1 MDETLISDSQLV
13 MLAGDA
19 AFARGVQYYQQGMV
33 INWDKSGAT
42 ISADV
47 EGSELYHVALKLTK
61 QGLSGG
67 CNCPASEGIDFCK
80 HCVAVALA
88 YRTQHAKQAQLVEGD
103 TSDRIHAYLET
114 LDKPSLV
121 EMLLSLIEND
131 PVLHQQWSLKA
142 DAAFGVLDHKALKK
156 RITAA
161 LPINRGLFRYSQVS
175 HYFSK
180 AEAVIEQ
187 LAEQVPQ
194 LPPEKSLAL
203 VDYALARMDK
213 ALETIDDSG
222 GFRFHCEHLLHTL
235 HIQTVKRLDWPADKL
250 AGYLYEKSFGGEEDR
265 YPPIPDAYLDV
276 LSQASQDAYHERLQQ
291 ALDALPNQAA
301 TMEWDERYRLIRLR
315 DPLLKRATAAGDL
328 PAILALYQK
337 TLSDEKDCLKAAEL
351 CMEYE
356 AWDQVEAWLTYAA
369 KCETKND
376 YRWRLERNRLEIRLK
391 LHRGEVEA
399 AAEQQWGIYQHTQQL
414 EDYLQLVALMEAHQL
429 ATDYRQRACDWLL
442 ERITHPPEKMPS
454 FWAQQAKD
462 SLLEIYLFEGRLD
475 DAHALCTEHQVS
487 AHLLHNL
494 AKALPSPDARIPLY
508 LRLVRLYVK
517 QTNNQGYRQG
527 IALLKELK
535 KSLETPAQYTA
546 FAQILTQLR
555 SEFKAKRNFIKWL
568 DEAFSDTL
576 K

>member
-19 AFARGVQYYQQGMV
+19 AFSRGVQYYQQGMV
-33 INWDKSGAT
+33 IHWDKSGST

-47 EGSELYHVALKLTK
+47 EGSELYHVTLTLTK

-88 YRTQHAKQAQLVEGD
+88 FRAEQAKQAQRVEGD
-103 TSDRIHAYLET
+103 TSDRIHAYVES

-121 EMLLSLIEND
+121 EALLSLIEND
-131 PVLHQQWSLKA
+131 LVLYQQWSLKA
-142 DAAFGVLDHKALKK
+142 DAALGVLDHKALKK

-161 LPINRGLFRYSQVS
+161 FPINRGLFRYSQVS

-194 LPPEKSLAL
+194 LPSVKSLAL

-235 HIQTVKRLDWPADKL
+235 HIKTVKRLDWPADKL
-250 AGYLYEKSFGGEEDR
+250 ADYLYEKSFGGEEDR

-276 LSQASQDAYHERLQQ
+276 LNQASQNAYHERLQQ
-291 ALDALPNQAA
+291 ALDELPNQTA
-301 TMEWDERYRLIRLR
+301 TMEWDDRYRLTRLR
-315 DPLLKRATAAGDL
+315 EPLLKRAQAAGDL

-337 TLSDEKDCLKAAEL
+337 TISDEKDCLEAAEL
-351 CMEYE
+351 CIAYE
-356 AWDQVEAWLTYAA
+356 AWDQVAAWLTYAA
-369 KCETKND
+369 ECEAKNNH
-376 YRWRLERNRLEIRLK
+376 RWQLERNRLEIRLK
-391 LHRGEVEA
+391 LHRGEADA

-414 EDYLQLVALMEAHQL
+414 EDYRQLVTLIEAHQL
-429 ATDYRQRACDWLL
+429 ATDYRQQACDWLL
-442 ERITHPPEKMPS
+442 KCITQPSEKMP
-454 FWAQQAKD
+454 FYQVQRAKD
-462 SLLEIYLFEGRLD
+462 SLLEIYLHEGRLD
-475 DAHALCTEHQVS
+475 DAQALCAEHKVS
-487 AHLLHNL
+487 AHLLYQL
-494 AKALPSPDARIPLY
+494 AKALPSPDAQIPLY
-508 LRLVRLYVK
+508 LRLVRLYVE
-517 QTNNQGYRQG
+517 QTNKQGYRQG

-535 KSLETPAQYTA
+535 KSLQTPAQYSA
-546 FAQILTQLR
+546 FAHMLTQLH

-568 DEAFSDTL
+568 NEAFPDIL

>member
-1 MDETLISDSQLV
+1 MDETLISDSQLI

-19 AFARGVQYYQQGMV
+19 AFSRGVQYYQQGMV
-33 INWDKSGAT
+33 IHWDKSGST

-47 EGSELYHVALKLTK
+47 EGSELYHVTLTLTK

-88 YRTQHAKQAQLVEGD
+88 FRAEQAKQAQRVEGD
-103 TSDRIHAYLET
+103 TSDRIHAYVES

-121 EMLLSLIEND
+121 EALLSLIEND
-131 PVLHQQWSLKA
+131 PVLYQQWSLKA
-142 DAAFGVLDHKALKK
+142 DAALGVLDHKALKK

-161 LPINRGLFRYSQVS
+161 FPINRGLFRYSQVS

-194 LPPEKSLAL
+194 LPSVKSLAL

-235 HIQTVKRLDWPADKL
+235 HIKTVKRLDWPADKL
-250 AGYLYEKSFGGEEDR
+250 ADYLYEKSFGGEEDR

-276 LSQASQDAYHERLQQ
+276 LNQASQNAYHERLQQ
-291 ALDALPNQAA
+291 ALDELPNQTA
-301 TMEWDERYRLIRLR
+301 TMEWDDRYRLTRLR
-315 DPLLKRATAAGDL
+315 EPLLKRAQAAGDL

-337 TLSDEKDCLKAAEL
+337 TISDEKDCLEAAEL
-351 CMEYE
+351 CIAYE
-356 AWDQVEAWLTYAA
+356 AWDQVAAWLTYAA
-369 KCETKND
+369 ECEAKNNH
-376 YRWRLERNRLEIRLK
+376 RWQLERNRLEIRLK
-391 LHRGEVEA
+391 LHRGEADA

-414 EDYLQLVALMEAHQL
+414 EDYRQLVTLIEAHQL
-429 ATDYRQRACDWLL
+429 ATDYRQQACDWLL
-442 ERITHPPEKMPS
+442 KCITQPSEKMP
-454 FWAQQAKD
+454 FYQVQRAKD
-462 SLLEIYLFEGRLD
+462 SLLEIYLHEGRLD
-475 DAHALCTEHQVS
+475 DAQALCAEHKVS
-487 AHLLHNL
+487 AHLLYQL
-494 AKALPSPDARIPLY
+494 AKALPSPDAQIPLY
-508 LRLVRLYVK
+508 LRLVRLYVE
-517 QTNNQGYRQG
+517 QTNKQGYRQG

-535 KSLETPAQYTA
+535 KSLQTPAQYSA
-546 FAQILTQLR
+546 FAHMLTQLH

-568 DEAFSDTL
+568 NEAFPDIL

>member
-1 MDETLISDSQLV
+1 MDETLISDSQLI

-19 AFARGVQYYQQGMV
+19 AFSRGVQYYQQGMV
-33 INWDKSGAT
+33 IHWDKSGST

-47 EGSELYHVALKLTK
+47 EGSELYHVTLTLTK

-88 YRTQHAKQAQLVEGD
+88 FRAEQAKQAQRVEGD
-103 TSDRIHAYLET
+103 TSDRIHAYVES

-121 EMLLSLIEND
+121 EALLSLIEND
-131 PVLHQQWSLKA
+131 PVLYQQWSLKA
-142 DAAFGVLDHKALKK
+142 DAALGVLDHKALKK

-161 LPINRGLFRYSQVS
+161 FPINRGLFRYSQVS

-180 AEAVIEQ
+180 AEAVLEQ

-194 LPPEKSLAL
+194 LPSVKSLAL

-235 HIQTVKRLDWPADKL
+235 HIKTVKRLDWPADKL
-250 AGYLYEKSFGGEEDR
+250 ADYLYEKSFGGEEDR

-276 LSQASQDAYHERLQQ
+276 LNQASQNAYHERLQQ
-291 ALDALPNQAA
+291 ALDELPNQTA
-301 TMEWDERYRLIRLR
+301 TMEWDDRYRLTRLR
-315 DPLLKRATAAGDL
+315 EPLLKRAQAAGDL

-337 TLSDEKDCLKAAEL
+337 TISDEKDCLEAAEL
-351 CMEYE
+351 CIAYE
-356 AWDQVEAWLTYAA
+356 AWDQVAAWLTYAA
-369 KCETKND
+369 ECEAKNNH
-376 YRWRLERNRLEIRLK
+376 RWRLERNRLEIRLK
-391 LHRGEVEA
+391 LHRGEADA

-414 EDYLQLVALMEAHQL
+414 EDYRQLVTLIEAHQL
-429 ATDYRQRACDWLL
+429 ATDYRQQACDWLL
-442 ERITHPPEKMPS
+442 KCITQPSEKMP
-454 FWAQQAKD
+454 FYQVQRAKD
-462 SLLEIYLFEGRLD
+462 SLLEIYLHEDRLD
-475 DAHALCTEHQVS
+475 DAQALCAEHKVS
-487 AHLLHNL
+487 AHLLYQL
-494 AKALPSPDARIPLY
+494 AKALPSPDAQIPLY
-508 LRLVRLYVK
+508 LRLVRLYIE

-527 IALLKELK
+527 IALLKELQ

-546 FAQILTQLR
+546 FAHMLAQLH

-568 DEAFSDTL
+568 NEAFPDIL

>member
-19 AFARGVQYYQQGMV
+19 AFSRGVQYYQQGMV
-33 INWDKSGAT
+33 IHWDKSGST

-47 EGSELYHVALKLTK
+47 EGSELYHVTLTLTK

-88 YRTQHAKQAQLVEGD
+88 FRAEQAKQAQRVEGD
-103 TSDRIHAYLET
+103 TSDRIHAYVES

-121 EMLLSLIEND
+121 EALLSLIEND
-131 PVLHQQWSLKA
+131 PVLYQQWSLKA
-142 DAAFGVLDHKALKK
+142 DAALGVLDHKALKK

-161 LPINRGLFRYSQVS
+161 FPINRGLFRYSQVS

-194 LPPEKSLAL
+194 LPSVKSLAL

-235 HIQTVKRLDWPADKL
+235 HIKTVKRLDWPADKL
-250 AGYLYEKSFGGEEDR
+250 ADYLYEKSFGGEEDR

-276 LSQASQDAYHERLQQ
+276 LNQASQNAYHERLQQ
-291 ALDALPNQAA
+291 ALDELPNQTA
-301 TMEWDERYRLIRLR
+301 TMEWDDRYRLTRLR
-315 DPLLKRATAAGDL
+315 EPLLKRAQAAGDL

-337 TLSDEKDCLKAAEL
+337 TISDEKDCLEAAEL
-351 CMEYE
+351 CIAYE
-356 AWDQVEAWLTYAA
+356 AWDQVAAWLTYAA
-369 KCETKND
+369 ECEAKNNH
-376 YRWRLERNRLEIRLK
+376 RWQLERNRLEIRLK
-391 LHRGEVEA
+391 LHRGEADA

-414 EDYLQLVALMEAHQL
+414 EDYRQLVTLIEAHQL
-429 ATDYRQRACDWLL
+429 ATDYRQQACDWLL
-442 ERITHPPEKMPS
+442 KCITQPSEKMP
-454 FWAQQAKD
+454 FYQVQRAKD
-462 SLLEIYLFEGRLD
+462 SLLEIYLHEGRLD
-475 DAHALCTEHQVS
+475 DAQALCAEHKVS
-487 AHLLHNL
+487 AHLLYQL
-494 AKALPSPDARIPLY
+494 AKALPSPDAQIPLY
-508 LRLVRLYVK
+508 LRLVRLYVE
-517 QTNNQGYRQG
+517 QTNKQGYRQG

-535 KSLETPAQYTA
+535 KSLQTPAQYSA
-546 FAQILTQLR
+546 FAHMLTQLH

-568 DEAFSDTL
+568 NEAFPDIL

>member
-19 AFARGVQYYQQGMV
+19 AFSRGVQYYQQGMV
-33 INWDKSGAT
+33 IHWDKSGST

-88 YRTQHAKQAQLVEGD
+88 FRAEQAKQAQRVEGD
-103 TSDRIHAYLET
+103 TSDRIHAYVES
-114 LDKPSLV
+114 LDKPSLI
-121 EMLLSLIEND
+121 EALLSLIEND
-131 PVLHQQWSLKA
+131 PVLYQQWSLKA
-142 DAAFGVLDHKALKK
+142 DAALGVLDYKALKK

-161 LPINRGLFRYSQVS
+161 FPINRGLFRYSQVS

-194 LPPEKSLAL
+194 LPSVKSLAL

-235 HIQTVKRLDWPADKL
+235 HIKTVKRLDWPADKL
-250 AGYLYEKSFGGEEDR
+250 ADYLYEKSFGGEEDR

-276 LSQASQDAYHERLQQ
+276 LNQASQNAYHERLQQ
-291 ALDALPNQAA
+291 ALDELPNQTA
-301 TMEWDERYRLIRLR
+301 TMEWDDRYRLTRLR
-315 DPLLKRATAAGDL
+315 EPLLKRAQAAGDL

-337 TLSDEKDCLKAAEL
+337 TISDEKDCLEAAEL
-351 CMEYE
+351 CIAYE
-356 AWDQVEAWLTYAA
+356 AWDQVAAWLTYAA
-369 KCETKND
+369 ECEAKNNH
-376 YRWRLERNRLEIRLK
+376 RWQLERNRLEIRLK
-391 LHRGEVEA
+391 LHRGEADA

-414 EDYLQLVALMEAHQL
+414 EDYRQLVTLIEAHQL
-429 ATDYRQRACDWLL
+429 ATDYRQQACDWLL
-442 ERITHPPEKMPS
+442 KCITQPSEKMP
-454 FWAQQAKD
+454 FYQVQRAKD
-462 SLLEIYLFEGRLD
+462 SLLEIYLHEGRLD
-475 DAHALCTEHQVS
+475 DAQALCAEHKVS
-487 AHLLHNL
+487 AHLLYQL
-494 AKALPSPDARIPLY
+494 AKALPSPDAQIPLY
-508 LRLVRLYVK
+508 LRLVRLYVE
-517 QTNNQGYRQG
+517 QTNKQGYRQG

-535 KSLETPAQYTA
+535 KSLQTPAQYSA
-546 FAQILTQLR
+546 FAHMLTQLH

-568 DEAFSDTL
+568 NEAFPDIL

>member
-1 MDETLISDSQLV
+1 MDETLISDSQLM

-19 AFARGVQYYQQGMV
+19 AFARGVQYYQQGRV
-33 INWDKSGAT
+33 VNWNKSGAT
-42 ISADV
+42 LSADV
-47 EGSELYHVALKLTK
+47 EGSELYHVALTLTK
-61 QGLSGG
+61 QGLDGG

-88 YRTQHAKQAQLVEGD
+88 YRAEHAKQAQRAEGD

-121 EMLLSLIEND
+121 KTLLTLIEND

-142 DAAFGVLDHKALKK
+142 DAALGVLDHKALKK

-161 LPINRGLFRYSQVS
+161 FPINRGLFRYSQVS
-175 HYFSK
+175 HYFGK

-250 AGYLYEKSFGGEEDR
+250 AGYLYEKAFGGEEDR
-265 YPPIPDAYLDV
+265 YPAIPDAYLDV

-291 ALDALPNQAA
+291 ALDELPNQVA
-301 TMEWDERYRLIRLR
+301 TMEWEERYRLIRLR
-315 DPLLKRATAAGDL
+315 EPLLQRAQAAGDL

-337 TLSDEKDCLKAAEL
+337 TTSDEKDCLEAAEL
-351 CMEYE
+351 CMAYE
-356 AWDQVEAWLTYAA
+356 AWDQVEVWLAYAT
-369 KCETKND
+369 ESEEKND
-376 YRWRLERNRLEIRLK
+376 PRWRLERNRLEIRLK
-391 LHRGEVEA
+391 LHRGEADA
-399 AAEQQWGIYQHTQQL
+399 AAEQQWGIYQHTQHL
-414 EDYLQLVALMEAHQL
+414 EDYRQLVTLMEAHQL

-442 ERITHPPEKMPS
+442 ERITHPPEKVPA
-454 FWAQQAKD
+454 FWTQQAKD
-462 SLLEIYLFEGRLD
+462 SLLEIYLHEGRLD
-475 DAHALCTEHQVS
+475 DAQALCAEHPVS
-487 AHLLHNL
+487 AHLLYQL
-494 AKALPSPDARIPLY
+494 AKALPSPDAQIPLY
-508 LRLVRLYVK
+508 LRLVRLYVQ
-517 QTNNQGYRQG
+517 QTNKQGYRQG
-527 IALLKELK
+527 IALLKELNQCLK
-535 KSLETPAQYTA
+535 TPAQHTA
-546 FAQILTQLR
+546 FTQILTQLR

-568 DEAFSDTL
+568 NEAFPET
-576 K
+576 

>member
-19 AFARGVQYYQQGMV
+19 AFSRGVQYYQQGMV
-33 INWDKSGAT
+33 IHWDKSGST

-47 EGSELYHVALKLTK
+47 EGSELYHVALTLTK

-67 CNCPASEGIDFCK
+67 CNCPASEDIDFCK

-88 YRTQHAKQAQLVEGD
+88 FRAEQAKQAQRVEGD
-103 TSDRIHAYLET
+103 TSDRIHAYVGS

-121 EMLLSLIEND
+121 EALLSLIEND
-131 PVLHQQWSLKA
+131 PVLYQQWSLKA
-142 DAAFGVLDHKALKK
+142 DAALGVLDHKALKK

-161 LPINRGLFRYSQVS
+161 FPINRGLFRYSQVS

-194 LPPEKSLAL
+194 LPSVKSLAL

-235 HIQTVKRLDWPADKL
+235 HIKTVKRLDWPADKL
-250 AGYLYEKSFGGEEDR
+250 ADYLYEKSFGGEEDR

-276 LSQASQDAYHERLQQ
+276 LNQASQNAYHERLQQ
-291 ALDALPNQAA
+291 ALDELPNQTA
-301 TMEWDERYRLIRLR
+301 TMKWDDRYRLTRLR
-315 DPLLKRATAAGDL
+315 EPLLKRAQAAGDL

-337 TLSDEKDCLKAAEL
+337 TISDEKDCLEAAEL
-351 CMEYE
+351 CIAYE
-356 AWDQVEAWLTYAA
+356 AWDQVAAWLTYAA
-369 KCETKND
+369 ECEAKNNH
-376 YRWRLERNRLEIRLK
+376 RWRLERNRLEIRLK
-391 LHRGEVEA
+391 LHRGEADA

-414 EDYLQLVALMEAHQL
+414 EDYRQLVTLIEAHQL

-442 ERITHPPEKMPS
+442 KCITQPSEKMP
-454 FWAQQAKD
+454 FYQVQRAKD
-462 SLLEIYLFEGRLD
+462 SLLEIYLHEGRLD
-475 DAHALCTEHQVS
+475 DAQALCAEHKVS
-487 AHLLHNL
+487 AHLLYQL
-494 AKALPSPDARIPLY
+494 AKALPSPDAQIPLY
-508 LRLVRLYVK
+508 LRLVRLYVE
-517 QTNNQGYRQG
+517 QTNKQGYRQG

-535 KSLETPAQYTA
+535 KSLQTPAQYSA
-546 FAQILTQLR
+546 FAHMLTQLH

-568 DEAFSDTL
+568 NEAFPDML

>member
-1 MDETLISDSQLV
+1 M
-13 MLAGDA
+13 
-19 AFARGVQYYQQGMV
+19 

-42 ISADV
+42 ISAEV

-61 QGLSGG
+61 RGLTGG

-88 YRTQHAKQAQLVEGD
+88 YRAEHAKQAQLAEGD
-103 TSDRIHAYLET
+103 TSDRIHAYLKT

-121 EMLLSLIEND
+121 ETLLTLIEND

-142 DAAFGVLDHKALKK
+142 DAALGVLDHKALKK

-194 LPPEKSLAL
+194 LPAEKSLAL
-203 VDYALARMDK
+203 VDYALARLDK
-213 ALETIDDSG
+213 VLETIDDSG

-235 HIQTVKRLDWPADKL
+235 HIQTVKRLDWPAGKL

-276 LSQASQDAYHERLQQ
+276 LSQASQDAYHKRLQQ
-291 ALDALPNQAA
+291 ALDELPNQAG

-315 DPLLKRATAAGDL
+315 EPLLKRAQASGDL

-337 TLSDEKDCLKAAEL
+337 TISDEQDCLEAAEQ
-351 CMEYE
+351 CIEYE
-356 AWDQVEAWLTYAA
+356 AWDQVEVWLVCAA
-369 KCETKND
+369 KCEQKNNA
-376 YRWRLERNRLEIRLK
+376 RWRLERNRLEIRLE
-391 LHRGEVEA
+391 LHRGETDT

-414 EDYLQLVALMEAHQL
+414 EDYRQLVALMEAHQL

-442 ERITHPPEKMPS
+442 KCITQPSEKVP
-454 FWAQQAKD
+454 FYQAQRAID
-462 SLLEIYLFEGRLD
+462 SLLEIYLHEGRLN
-475 DAHALCTEHQVS
+475 DAQALCAEHPVS
-487 AHLLHNL
+487 AHLLYQL
-494 AKALPSPDARIPLY
+494 AKTLSSPDAQIPLY
-508 LRLVRLYVK
+508 LRLVRLYVE
-517 QTNNQGYRQG
+517 QTNKQGYRQG

-535 KSLETPAQYTA
+535 KSLETPAQHTA
-546 FAQILTQLR
+546 FAQLLTQLR

-568 DEAFSDTL
+568 NEAFPDKL
-576 K
+576 R

>member
-1 MDETLISDSQLV
+1 MDETLISDSQLM

-19 AFARGVQYYQQGMV
+19 AFARGVQYYQQGSV
-33 INWDKSGAT
+33 VNWNKSGAT
-42 ISADV
+42 LSADV
-47 EGSELYHVALKLTK
+47 EGSELYHVALTLTK
-61 QGLSGG
+61 QGLDGG

-88 YRTQHAKQAQLVEGD
+88 YRAEHAKQAQRAEGD

-121 EMLLSLIEND
+121 KTLLTLIEND

-142 DAAFGVLDHKALKK
+142 DAALGVLDHKALKK

-161 LPINRGLFRYSQVS
+161 FPINRGLFRYSQVS
-175 HYFSK
+175 HYFGK

-250 AGYLYEKSFGGEEDR
+250 AGYLYDKAFGGEEDR
-265 YPPIPDAYLDV
+265 YPAIPDAYLDV

-291 ALDALPNQAA
+291 ALDELPNQVA
-301 TMEWDERYRLIRLR
+301 TMEWEERYRLIRLR
-315 DPLLKRATAAGDL
+315 EPLLQRAQAAGDL

-337 TLSDEKDCLKAAEL
+337 TTSDEKDCLEAAEL
-351 CMEYE
+351 CMAYE
-356 AWDQVEAWLTYAA
+356 AWDQVEVWLAYAT
-369 KCETKND
+369 ESEEKND
-376 YRWRLERNRLEIRLK
+376 PRWRLERNRLEIRLK
-391 LHRGEVEA
+391 LHRGEADA
-399 AAEQQWGIYQHTQQL
+399 AAEQQWGIYQHTQHL
-414 EDYLQLVALMEAHQL
+414 EDYRQLVTLMEAHQL

-442 ERITHPPEKMPS
+442 ERITHPPEKVPA
-454 FWAQQAKD
+454 FWTQQAKD
-462 SLLEIYLFEGRLD
+462 SLLEIYLHEGRLD
-475 DAHALCTEHQVS
+475 DAQALCAEHPVS
-487 AHLLHNL
+487 AHLLYQL
-494 AKALPSPDARIPLY
+494 AKALPCPDTQIPLY
-508 LRLVRLYVK
+508 LRLVRLYVQ
-517 QTNNQGYRQG
+517 QTNKQGYRQG
-527 IALLKELK
+527 IALLKELNQCLK
-535 KSLETPAQYTA
+535 TPAQHTA
-546 FAQILTQLR
+546 FTQRLTQLR

-568 DEAFSDTL
+568 NEAFPET
-576 K
+576 

>member
-19 AFARGVQYYQQGMV
+19 AFSRGVQYYQQGMV
-33 INWDKSGAT
+33 IHWDKSGST

-88 YRTQHAKQAQLVEGD
+88 FRAEQAKQAQRVEGD
-103 TSDRIHAYLET
+103 TSDRIHAYVES

-121 EMLLSLIEND
+121 EALLSLIEND
-131 PVLHQQWSLKA
+131 PVLHQQWSLKS
-142 DAAFGVLDHKALKK
+142 DAALGVLDHKVLKK

-161 LPINRGLFRYSQVS
+161 FPINRGLFRYSQVS

-194 LPPEKSLAL
+194 LPPVKSLAL

-235 HIQTVKRLDWPADKL
+235 HIKTVKRLDWPANKL
-250 AGYLYEKSFGGEEDR
+250 ADYLYEKSFGGEEDR

-276 LSQASQDAYHERLQQ
+276 LSQASQSAYHERLQQ
-291 ALDALPNQAA
+291 ALDELPNQAA
-301 TMEWDERYRLIRLR
+301 TMEWDDRYRLTRLR
-315 DPLLKRATAAGDL
+315 EPLLKRAQAAGDL
-328 PAILALYQK
+328 PAMLALYQK
-337 TLSDEKDCLKAAEL
+337 TISDEKDCLEAAEL
-351 CMEYE
+351 CIAYE
-356 AWDQVEAWLTYAA
+356 AWDQVAAWLTYAA
-369 KCETKND
+369 ECEAKND

-391 LHRGEVEA
+391 LHRGEADA
-399 AAEQQWGIYQHTQQL
+399 AAKQQWGIYQHTQQL
-414 EDYLQLVALMEAHQL
+414 EDYRQLVALIEAHQL

-442 ERITHPPEKMPS
+442 KCITQPSEKMS
-454 FWAQQAKD
+454 FYQAQRAKD
-462 SLLEIYLFEGRLD
+462 SLLEIYLHEGRLD
-475 DAHALCTEHQVS
+475 DAQALCAEHKVS
-487 AHLLHNL
+487 AHLLYQL
-494 AKALPSPDARIPLY
+494 AKSLPSPDAQIPLY
-508 LRLVRLYVK
+508 LRLVRLYVE
-517 QTNNQGYRQG
+517 QTNKQGYRQG

-535 KSLETPAQYTA
+535 KSLKTPAQYTA
-546 FAQILTQLR
+546 FAHMLTQLC

-568 DEAFSDTL
+568 SEAFPDTL

>member
-1 MDETLISDSQLV
+1 MDETLISDSQLI

-19 AFARGVQYYQQGMV
+19 AFGRGAQYYQQGMV
-33 INWDKSGAT
+33 INWDKNGAT
-42 ISADV
+42 ITAEV

-61 QGLSGG
+61 RGLTGG

-88 YRTQHAKQAQLVEGD
+88 YRAEQAKQVQLVEGD
-103 TSDRIHAYLET
+103 TSDRIHAYLES

-121 EMLLSLIEND
+121 ETLLTLIENE
-131 PVLHQQWSLKA
+131 PVLHQKWSLKA

-187 LAEQVPQ
+187 LAEQVSQ
-194 LPPEKSLAL
+194 LTAEQSLAL

-235 HIQTVKRLDWPADKL
+235 HIQTVQRLYWPADKL
-250 AGYLYEKSFGGEEDR
+250 AGYLYEKSFGGDEDR

-276 LSQASQDAYHERLQQ
+276 LSKESQDAYHERLQQ
-291 ALDALPNQAA
+291 AWDALPTLSANSKW
-301 TMEWDERYRLIRLR
+301 EERYRLIRLR
-315 DPLLKRATAAGDL
+315 DPLLKRALAAGDL

-337 TLSDEKDCLKAAEL
+337 TTSDERDCLAAAEQ
-351 CMEYE
+351 CIEYE
-356 AWDQVEAWLTYAA
+356 AWDQVEAWLAYAA
-369 KCETKND
+369 KCEKQND
-376 YRWRLERNRLEIRLK
+376 YHWRLERNRLEIRLK
-391 LHRGEVEA
+391 LHRGETDA

-414 EDYLQLVALMEAHQL
+414 EDYRQLVALMEAHDL
-429 ATDYRQRACDWLL
+429 VVDYRQRACDWLL
-442 ERITHPPEKMPS
+442 KCITQPSEKMPFYQS
-454 FWAQQAKD
+454 QQAKD
-462 SLLEIYLFEGRLD
+462 SLLEIYLHEGRLD
-475 DAHALCTEHQVS
+475 DAQALCTEHPVS
-487 AHLLHNL
+487 AHLLYQL
-494 AKALPSPDARIPLY
+494 AKALPSPDARLPLY
-508 LRLVRLYVK
+508 LRLVRLYVE
-517 QTNNQGYRQG
+517 QTNKQGYRQG

-546 FAQILTQLR
+546 FAHMLTQLR

-568 DEAFSDTL
+568 NEAFSDTL